1 MPVNYKGSLK
11 ELCDMNNLNYNNVRA
26 FKRKHKDISNEQIIE
41 LYKQMITN
49 KIKRGESKE
58 SLCKKNKIGTDTV
71 NKYLKEHSGVST
83 IDAINNIK
91 NSRPETLKEKCDKLG
106 LSRTAISN
114 FKRRHNI
121 QDNDQAIKIY
131 MNIKNNR
138 MLEQDRKNHAE
149 QNLKNV
155 ETFKDKCI
163 KHNINYNKAR
173 TYKQRH
179 LELTDNQII
188 EYYIQGTFKRLCEMN
203 NISYAK
209 AIQYRNGHP
218 ELTDDQIIEY
228 YETKVYGESFA
239 NKCHR
244 YGINT
249 SSGVTYRNRSKC
261 TDEQAIIH
269 FRPDLR
275 LNALGE
281 IIDDNR

>member
-11 ELCDMNNLNYNNVRA
+11 ELCDMNNFNYNNVRA

-49 KIKRGESKE
+49 KIKRGESKG

-71 NKYLKEHSGVST
+71 NKYLKEHPEVSI

-91 NSRPETLKEKCDKLG
+91 NSRPETLNEKCAKLG

-114 FKRRHNI
+114 FKCRHNI

-131 MNIKNNR
+131 MDIKNNR
-138 MLEQDRKNHAE
+138 MIEQNRENHAE

-163 KHNINYNKAR
+163 KHNINYKTACS
-173 TYKQRH
+173 YKHRH
-179 LELTDNQII
+179 PELTDDRII
-188 EYYIQGTFKRLCEMN
+188 KYYIQGTFKRLCEMN
-203 NISYAK
+203 NISYTK
-209 AIQYRNGHP
+209 AIQYRNVHP
-218 ELTDDQIIEY
+218 ELTDEQIIEY
-228 YETKVYGESFA
+228 YETKVYDESFT
-239 NKCHR
+239 NKCHK
-244 YGINT
+244 YGINP
-249 SSGVTYRNRSKC
+249 SSGNTYRNRSKC

-275 LNALGE
+275 LNAFGE
-281 IIDDNR
+281 IIE